1 MGYEGGCEDQN
12 MFLVFNG
19 AREMHK
25 ATKATPGGFSGDF
38 FSLTQNELSGYPGYP
53 VPVPYKFLI

>member
-38 FSLTQNELSGYPGYP
+38 SVFTQNEIRGGGGGDDEGTKL
-53 VPVPYKFLI
+53 L